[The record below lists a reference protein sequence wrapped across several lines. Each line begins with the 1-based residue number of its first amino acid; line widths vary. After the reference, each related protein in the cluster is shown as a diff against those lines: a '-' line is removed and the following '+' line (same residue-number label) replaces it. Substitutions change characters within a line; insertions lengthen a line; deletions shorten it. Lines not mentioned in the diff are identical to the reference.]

1 MNFMRAARSRY
12 SKNKNPYVK
21 KARLTLKAGGVGGA
35 SQRLSAG
42 LPPPPE
48 VKNRDI
54 AFSNSYVLGD
64 VNTWKLISTDTI
76 YPIIQGVGNDRRVG
90 RKIKVIGLVLR
101 IQAALGTTNNPV
113 PATVDIVWDKSPNGA
128 LPTIGQIYGGS
139 SHLALPNPD
148 YGQRFQFLKRL
159 ELNPSGNCIT
169 TTRNCTLKLSH
180 TVVFDASGGFVT
192 DLESGN
198 LVLVASGKGVG
209 TFEGTMRVLYVDA

>member
-1 MNFMRAARSRY
+1 MRAARKRY

-35 SQRLSAG
+35 RQSLSAG

-54 AFSNSYVLGD
+54 AFSNTYGSGD
-64 VNTWKLISTDTI
+64 VNAWKLISTDTI
-76 YPIIQGVGNDRRVG
+76 YPIIQGVGTNTRIG

-101 IQAALGTTNNPV
+101 IQAINGSTSNPS
-113 PATVDIVWDKSPNGA
+113 PSTIDIVWDKSPNGA

-139 SHLALPNPD
+139 SHLSLPNPD
-148 YGQRFQFLKRL
+148 YGERFQFLKRL
-159 ELNPSGNCIT
+159 EINPSGNCIT
-169 TTRNCTLKLSH
+169 TTRNCTLKMNHL
-180 TVVFDASGGFVT
+180 VVFDASGGFVT

-198 LVLVASGKGVG
+198 LVLVATSNATG
-209 TFEGTMRVLYVDA
+209 TFQGTMRVLYVDA